1 MATKAEI
8 QKARVRRVEAFRE
21 RVKKPEIFQLDPVVA
36 VTLKGKAFTM
46 EYDLK
51 AAKDVLQDCGFNV
64 LSMPMLDAYD
74 SPDILGSLLHRG
86 LQRHQ
91 EGLSREEA
99 DRLFSMRQHPYI
111 TQMIEEALTLFN
123 PDLSDVPIPESDEAP
138 VDPQP

>member
-1 MATKAEI
+1 MASKAEI
-8 QKARVRRVEAFRE
+8 QKARRERVKAFQE
-21 RVKKPEIFQLDPVVA
+21 RVKKPEIFQLDPVVT
-36 VTLKGKAFTM
+36 VTLKGKEFKL

-51 AAKDVLQDCGFNV
+51 AAKDVLQECGFNM
-64 LSMPMLDAYD
+64 LSTGILDAYD

-91 EGLSREEA
+91 ENLSRDDA

-123 PDLSDVPIPESDEAP
+123 PDLSDVPIPEGDETP